1 MANILIIENNLMN
14 LEMAAE
20 LLNGAKH
27 NVLKAENAPE
37 GIKLARL
44 KSPDLILMDLSLPV
58 VDGLSATRILKHDVL
73 TENIPVV
80 AFTAMVME
88 SDKEK
93 AFGAGC
99 SGFITKPIDISNF
112 VSLVENHIKI
122 PIEKKDL
129 LQKQNDYSNNT
140 EKIPD
145 SKYKWHKILI
155 VDDNPMNAELLKEIL
170 EQINQSSFIAYSGK
184 QALEAV
190 SKEKF
195 DLILLDVMMPEM
207 SGFEVI
213 EYLKSDPK
221 TKDIPVIF
229 ITALNETNDIIKGI
243 NLGSYEY
250 ILKPFHIEELKARII
265 NALKIKDLQD
275 ELKEEKNK
283 LDLIFR
289 FSADGIVMLNSS
301 FKIISCNEQFVQ
313 WFGPS
318 KKEILGRDFH
328 EFFNCYCREPNKFS
342 SPEFPDLKTFSEI
355 SVKTENGEK
364 IYQINYSKIFEN
376 ESETEGYVLVLR
388 DITEHKEIEK
398 QKETFV
404 ATLTHDLKTPIR
416 AEIMAMELLLKGN
429 FGILTNEQ
437 TDIIRDTLYSS
448 RYMFGMVDNLLST
461 YRYENGSIN
470 LNKENIDIISLIKTC
485 YNELKYLIE
494 DKNQTISFEFKEDS
508 IIISADILELK
519 RVITNLL
526 TNAVSYTH
534 EHGKITIKS
543 EIKHNEVQISFIDN
557 GKGIPEHDISNLF
570 NKYTSQAKKF
580 RQVGTGLGLYLSK
593 QIIEIH
599 GGSIIVESEENKG
612 SKFTFSLPLVHTL
625 NAI

>member
-1 MANILIIENNLMN
+1 MANILIVENNLMN
-14 LEMAAE
+14 LDMAAE
-20 LLNGAKH
+20 LLSRAGH
-27 NVLKAENAPE
+27 EVLKAENATE

-58 VDGLSATRILKHDVL
+58 IDGLSATRILKQDPL
-73 TENIPVV
+73 TENIAIV
-80 AFTAMVME
+80 AFTAMVMD

-99 SGFITKPIDISNF
+99 SGFITKPIDISTF
-112 VSLVENHIKI
+112 VSLVENHINIKI
-122 PIEKKDL
+122 KKNCCDEYGINQEQT
-129 LQKQNDYSNNT
+129 QKVLV
-140 EKIPD
+140 P
-145 SKYKWHKILI
+145 KYKWHKILI
-155 VDDNPMNAELLKEIL
+155 VDDNPMNAELLKEVL

-190 SKEKF
+190 EKEKF

-213 EYLKSDPK
+213 DRLKANPN

-229 ITALNETNDIIKGI
+229 ITALNETDDIIKGL

-250 ILKPFHIEELKARII
+250 IIKPFNIDELRARII

-275 ELKEEKNK
+275 ELRDEKNK

-301 FKIISCNEQFVQ
+301 CKIISYNEQFIR
-313 WFGPS
+313 WFGS
-318 KKEILGRDFH
+318 DKEILGKDFK
-328 EFFNCYCREPNKFS
+328 EFLKYHCTEPKKCSGFDFS
-342 SPEFPDLKTFSEI
+342 GLTSFCEI
-355 SVKTENGEK
+355 SIKNDNKDK
-364 IYQINYSKIFEN
+364 IYQINYSKISVYE
-376 ESETEGYVLVLR
+376 EEAEGYVLVLR

-429 FGILTNEQ
+429 FGKLTDEQ
-437 TDIIRDTLYSS
+437 TDIIKDTLYSS

-461 YRYENGSIN
+461 YRYENGSIS
-470 LNKENIDIISLIKTC
+470 LNKENIDLIGIIKTC

-494 DKNQTISFEFKEDS
+494 DKNQTVSFEFKEDS
-508 IIISADILELK
+508 VSVLADFLELK

-526 TNAVSYTH
+526 SNAVSYTQ
-534 EHGKITIKS
+534 EFGKIIVKS
-543 EIKHNEVQISFIDN
+543 EIRDNEIYISFIDN
-557 GKGIPEHDISNLF
+557 GKGISEQDIPMLF
-570 NKYTSQAKKF
+570 NRYTSHAKKF

-593 QIIEIH
+593 QIVEAH
-599 GGSIIVESEENKG
+599 GGSITVESEENKG
-612 SKFTFSLPLVHTL
+612 SKFTFSLPLVYSL
-625 NAI
+625 V

>member
-14 LEMAAE
+14 LEMATE
-20 LLNGAKH
+20 LLSVAGH
-27 NVLKAENAPE
+27 NVLKSENASD

-58 VDGLSATRILKHDVL
+58 MDGLSATRILKQDLL
-73 TENIPVV
+73 TEKIPVV
-80 AFTAMVME
+80 AFTAMVMD
-88 SDKEK
+88 SDREK

-99 SGFITKPIDISNF
+99 SGFISKPIDISTF
-112 VSLVENHIKI
+112 VSLVESHL
-122 PIEKKDL
+122 ETR
-129 LQKQNDYSNNT
+129 T
-140 EKIPD
+140 EKSNSCEYQNIYSDHSEKILD
-145 SKYKWHKILI
+145 SQYKWHKILV

-184 QALEAV
+184 QALKAV
-190 SKEKF
+190 SKETF

-229 ITALNETNDIIKGI
+229 ITALNETDDIIKGL

-250 ILKPFHIEELKARII
+250 IVKPFNIDELKARII
-265 NALKIKDLQD
+265 NTLEIKDLQD
-275 ELKEEKNK
+275 QLREEKNK

-301 FKIISCNEQFVQ
+301 FKIISCNERFIQ
-313 WFGPS
+313 WFGS
-318 KKEILGRDFH
+318 NKEDILGRDFY
-328 EFFNCYCREPNKFS
+328 EFFNCYCREPNYCS
-342 SPEFPDLKTFSEI
+342 SLEFFGLNSFSEI
-355 SVKTENGEK
+355 SVKNENGEK
-364 IYQINYSKIFEN
+364 IYQINYSKVFEN

-388 DITEHKEIEK
+388 DITEHKEVEK

-429 FGILTNEQ
+429 FGKLTNEQ
-437 TDIIRDTLYSS
+437 TDIVRDTLYSS
-448 RYMFGMVDNLLST
+448 KYMFSMVDNLLST
-461 YRYENGSIN
+461 YRYENGNIS
-470 LNKENIDIISLIKTC
+470 LNKEDTDIISLIKTC
-485 YNELKYLIE
+485 CNELKYLIE
-494 DKNQTISFEFKEDS
+494 DKNHLISFEFMEIS
-508 IIISADILELK
+508 IIVSVDILELK

-526 TNAVSYTH
+526 INAVSYTH
-534 EHGKITIKS
+534 EYGKIVIKS
-543 EIKHNEVQISFIDN
+543 EIVNNEIQISFIDN
-557 GKGIPEHDISNLF
+557 GKGISKQDISRLF
-570 NKYTSQAKKF
+570 NKYTSQAKRF

-593 QIIEIH
+593 QIIEAH
-599 GGSIIVESEENKG
+599 GGSISVESEENKG
-612 SKFTFSLPLVHTL
+612 SKFTFSLPLVPSL
-625 NAI
+625 VI